1 MPINVTCPS
10 CHSRFKVSDQFAGKE
25 GPCPKCKAKIKIPKL
40 EEEVVVHAPQSFGPK
55 DKTGEGTLKPIFRTE
70 TQVPAA
76 TWIICISALLV
87 ILGSGLWLRDPND
100 GQSIATLAIGAVC
113 VAILI
118 SRLGYAFLRD
128 EELEPFYGKM
138 LWGRVLISAALYA
151 GTWAGLTWLPI
162 AVGLDSLAVYEM
174 IILLGIAIGFGT
186 GVAYLCFDLEL
197 GSAFFHYAFYLA
209 ATILLRLMMALPPF
223 PVEFDM

>member
-10 CHSRFKVSDQFAGKE
+10 CHSKFKVSDQFAGKE

-87 ILGSGLWLRDPND
+87 ILGSGLWLRDPKG

-113 VAILI
+113 VPMPGPAAI
-118 SRLGYAFLRD
+118 SRRSYC
-128 EELEPFYGKM
+128 
-138 LWGRVLISAALYA
+138 
-151 GTWAGLTWLPI
+151 
-162 AVGLDSLAVYEM
+162 
-174 IILLGIAIGFGT
+174 GT
-186 GVAYLCFDLEL
+186 GSPKIR
-197 GSAFFHYAFYLA
+197 SA
-209 ATILLRLMMALPPF
+209 PPR
-223 PVEFDM
+223 PSRRTPPP